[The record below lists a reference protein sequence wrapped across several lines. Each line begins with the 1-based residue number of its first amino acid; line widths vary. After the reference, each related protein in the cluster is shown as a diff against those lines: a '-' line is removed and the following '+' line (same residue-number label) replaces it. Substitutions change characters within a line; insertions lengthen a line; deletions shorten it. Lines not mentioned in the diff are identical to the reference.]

1 MYDYV
6 FCIYDKGK
14 NDKKVGYLHMNIYCN
29 PINFG
34 YRYQFNGTPEGGV
47 TASREA
53 ADPSMIYFK
62 GTYYIFPSM
71 TAGFLHSKDMVN
83 WELFTTTHLP
93 IYDYAPDVRV
103 CGDYLYFCASSHD
116 KGIYYRTTDPF
127 SDTYETFDGAFPFWD
142 PNLFVDDDGRFYFF
156 WGSSTSEPLY
166 GIELDPVS
174 MQPIGKK
181 QALCEIDTEIK
192 GFERNGENHKPSHTP
207 EEQAGIL
214 AMIESQPMPES
225 MKEAA
230 KNYL

>member
-71 TAGFLHSKDMVN
+71 TAGFLHSKDMVT
-83 WELFTTTHLP
+83 WEVSTIAPPILFLILMRHLTEPFLSGIP
-93 IYDYAPDVRV
+93 IS
-103 CGDYLYFCASSHD
+103 L
-116 KGIYYRTTDPF
+116 
-127 SDTYETFDGAFPFWD
+127 
-142 PNLFVDDDGRFYFF
+142 
-156 WGSSTSEPLY
+156 
-166 GIELDPVS
+166 
-174 MQPIGKK
+174 
-181 QALCEIDTEIK
+181 
-192 GFERNGENHKPSHTP
+192 
-207 EEQAGIL
+207 
-214 AMIESQPMPES
+214 
-225 MKEAA
+225 
-230 KNYL
+230 

>member
-34 YRYQFNGTPEGGV
+34 YRYQFNGTQKNGV

-93 IYDYAPDVRV
+93 IYD
-103 CGDYLYFCASSHD
+103 
-116 KGIYYRTTDPF
+116 
-127 SDTYETFDGAFPFWD
+127 
-142 PNLFVDDDGRFYFF
+142 
-156 WGSSTSEPLY
+156 
-166 GIELDPVS
+166 
-174 MQPIGKK
+174 
-181 QALCEIDTEIK
+181 
-192 GFERNGENHKPSHTP
+192 
-207 EEQAGIL
+207 
-214 AMIESQPMPES
+214 
-225 MKEAA
+225 
-230 KNYL
+230 

>member
-34 YRYQFNGTPEGGV
+34 YRYQFNGTQKNGV

-83 WELFTTTHLP
+83 W
-93 IYDYAPDVRV
+93 
-103 CGDYLYFCASSHD
+103 DYLQRPICRSTTMHRMSAFVAIIFISAHPATTRVSTIAPPILFLILMRHLMEPFLS
-116 KGIYYRTTDPF
+116 GI
-127 SDTYETFDGAFPFWD
+127 
-142 PNLFVDDDGRFYFF
+142 
-156 WGSSTSEPLY
+156 
-166 GIELDPVS
+166 
-174 MQPIGKK
+174 PIS
-181 QALCEIDTEIK
+181 L
-192 GFERNGENHKPSHTP
+192 
-207 EEQAGIL
+207 
-214 AMIESQPMPES
+214 
-225 MKEAA
+225 
-230 KNYL
+230 

>member
-71 TAGFLHSKDMVN
+71 TAGFLHSKDT
-83 WELFTTTHLP
+83 L
-93 IYDYAPDVRV
+93 
-103 CGDYLYFCASSHD
+103 
-116 KGIYYRTTDPF
+116 
-127 SDTYETFDGAFPFWD
+127 
-142 PNLFVDDDGRFYFF
+142 FYFRV
-156 WGSSTSEPLY
+156 TSQSLCLY
-166 GIELDPVS
+166 
-174 MQPIGKK
+174 K
-181 QALCEIDTEIK
+181 AL
-192 GFERNGENHKPSHTP
+192 
-207 EEQAGIL
+207 AV
-214 AMIESQPMPES
+214 
-225 MKEAA
+225 
-230 KNYL
+230 